1 MNNIKTYY
9 SNKIKQDKLFG
20 IKILFIILIALSLG
34 ILFSMNSYSNAFE
47 PQPVPVNT
55 WNNNKGS
62 NEGMPGSYRS
72 NPTTGLFP
80 MIYNSH
86 RSIDESQ
93 LNGIEKLNVT
103 QWTVKI
109 EGGNVCCSDSHA
121 TLRAKEYDVKFYYA
135 DSSMLDGDTYESTLN
150 DLENKASLYTKE
162 YIQGWENV
170 RTGDYS
176 SGAHENA
183 TVYLNV
189 GSGVFVTN
197 DFSVGGYAVEEKNRD
212 VNNNTIST
220 GGIVKEGTVIEK
232 LAEMDNDS
240 YHGDA
245 GIVKVLVI
253 DHHDLSH
260 DSIDMRNFTLNA
272 EHMASNYAKQI
283 CDKIFNELAGIDKA
297 YRYSDNTINGVETDG
312 IVEDINCDF
321 GPIVGVM
328 ENISGNIHAG
338 PGQSDAVKY
347 EGYGYKSGYSP
358 THSGRGH
365 EYNPS
370 EGTLDSSKYPVEAY
384 IMSFVEGV
392 YGGNGNKADRLT
404 RFNELDMQ
412 SAWWLLV
419 DGERRLGDGS
429 VDEGHI
435 TENGR
440 VLLKQAKAYE
450 RFLNVTGGNVTVSV
464 DTGSAQVIVDQRNE
478 QYLIGPLQLRF
489 PTVADAKD
497 IVYCKGLE
505 ITNPATGQ
513 KLTYDENLSEFEILF
528 ASAEY
533 SITDE
538 NGLTKKYPK
547 PGADFYIRFYANSF
561 GYPKDVTITG
571 YVEYLSNAKVEFRVI
586 DASCD
591 YYVYVGHYVPIHNPA
606 RLDVE
611 NTIIEGREAHHMPFM
626 PVFEKVTYTY
636 KRTRRKY
643 YYTFKK
649 SVKDDAASAQATED
663 AKDAAEEDVRN
674 SDGFDDL
681 DAEDQQALVDEAR
694 DGVSEV
700 VVYKWE
706 DDRIDCDPEDTSQD
720 YWDDDYNDTK
730 NCVYELG
737 GNTGSAEYIFKHTF
751 KDHILVGNYDRP
763 TSSGQYKDVYLKVE
777 ENEVKLTANGKHCNS
792 MLSNIWVVVDNSHA
806 EQGGTSEKGY
816 VITLYGYSSY
826 DAGTFDETNL
836 VWHTAMYVYVPY
848 VRLNRTQYQ
857 PKGTGQI
864 LVKVWNPERTYKVVN
879 DSKTIHLATHLSGQV
894 WIDQKAGKN
903 SAFDGMNS
911 GETPASGIK
920 VILHTYHIAAP
931 IVAGPGISS
940 LPVANNQNSYHGG
953 ADYGIQMD
961 YDPSHDE
968 DTFETTTDSDG
979 RYRFDDLNPMYKY
992 WVEFVYNGQYYE
1004 PTKFTRP
1011 DITNP
1016 FSISKQQ
1023 WEVSSKATDDL
1034 DERDEFNYKFRN
1046 IGPNGSYDDNGNIVD
1061 RYEAA
1066 VRGKT
1071 TGDQVPTEFGSGEG
1085 YLPNGVTDYVY
1096 GTMIESGSQDAFGN
1110 PTGGKYSTYANYS
1123 MTSAYTTFSHK
1134 SDMDFYP
1141 YTDLFVLD
1149 DYLNPQAQIIINNVL
1164 GYGNRPIFI
1173 VFGHGDGQEIN
1184 QMDSCNLGLAE
1195 RETVDVQLE
1204 KDIYSVFF
1212 EINGH
1217 IEEYRYNK
1225 RFIENPLDLN
1235 ELYKVTTEQRLT
1247 SNSYY
1252 SENYT
1257 REVNRE
1263 DWEYHGADYKNLVD
1277 TSGQQMTEA
1286 EWNAFYD
1293 AAVKGELRVFVKYRL
1308 AIRNLSDSIDC
1319 DIMSIVDY
1327 SDPETFLVTT
1337 ANAATTLGKEKYLPY
1352 IGNGNTSKAEY
1363 YVQATPDVSGAK
1375 YYKDYNGHA
1384 DLLSTYDN
1392 SDNVLLDG
1400 NSQYNTNF
1408 ISGFG
1413 DYTVDGENI
1422 VDGKGHNVGDYG
1434 NSHILKANTTSNTMN
1449 LFLTYEIER
1458 TYKQT
1463 EDNELHIIL
1472 DESRQHAYKGPN
1484 DTYCS
1489 SRAKRNYAEILG
1501 YKTYYG
1507 QYAEAPNK
1515 GVTVLGVDGTEF
1527 EIGDV
1532 AGIMDRNSIVG
1543 NFGTGDHGSDR
1554 ELKSEND
1561 ADRAPLFN
1569 VILNRTYKRVINGT
1583 VWEDKRT
1590 VATGDN
1596 GTAKVGDGYRNMDEV
1611 GVNGVR
1617 VQLVELVEVGGKQ
1630 FEIVWQE
1637 MKTGATEYGALK
1649 QVIDLNRVWDTNSQE
1664 VRDTFEIGTDDN
1676 PTGYDIDDSASSI
1689 DLSFLNGELTAERLK
1704 KEAEEANAQSGLNV
1718 KATNA
1723 ETKYTDGRYEFQGF
1737 APGKYVVRFIYGSDE
1752 DTVLSSQNVNYTTGE
1767 VSSNM
1772 DTFISNKGATG
1783 YYEYENSNSELI
1795 DKDDTVKGL
1804 INYSNIVDTSKTHD
1818 KSNLISNEN
1827 ENSYNG
1833 NDYKSTSYQ
1842 VNLSQNKGDVD
1853 SGDAY
1858 KGVYT
1863 NVETGTYT
1871 YDYVEADA
1879 QNDAHK
1885 YTSDAKDIMSRRL
1898 EVINYSDNDVT
1909 NHKAEV
1915 LSSFENIPVYNNEK
1929 ITETT
1934 ANYYKE
1940 RQSEL
1945 LSEFYANT
1953 YMYADTG
1960 VIDVRP
1966 EYDRDDSDTTE
1977 TGHNNISNGK
1987 NGELSG
1993 YFEIKNLDF
2002 GIEERPRAQLKT
2014 TEVITNVKVE
2024 SPSKGIIFDAS
2035 DRVSNALWNKHIA
2048 HGYANAEYDLNLNTD
2063 IYNEYTL
2070 DKNYTNQGNQNYF
2083 MKIPVVRQVAAS
2095 KGLVQLTMD
2104 KEIQQGARIQ
2114 ITYAITVANIGEVD
2128 YKSDGTDGEYRFYY
2142 TGIKG
2147 EHDNIVTTNAKQLIS
2162 YVGYK
2167 SKEQVGDDWGD
2178 NKSTTRNN
2186 LEFNKA
2192 MNDDWY
2198 IIENTEEL
2206 EANNF
2211 DTKVEGIIQPDSG
2224 AQPYQTFDKIMDT
2237 TEAQNFLV
2245 YKNSSGQLL
2254 DDRGNVIVRN
2264 GDIWYYQGGGV
2275 YAHKVG
2281 GQYIKDLSA
2290 EFMKLYNY
2298 DALKPYIVLENL
2310 TDYGYRIDYSK
2321 FSIKKNNQGKLL
2333 NAAGQ
2338 VIVRNADNDYYYE
2351 GGGLYAKY
2359 DYTTGRY
2366 KDTSGNIIIGLHI
2379 DGLYIF
2385 EKELDKL
2392 SDFESGMFVQQ
2403 NVDVLADY
2411 AFELD
2416 STINRNLINDKYYNA
2431 KNFENAVD
2439 YKGTS
2444 VEGTYINRNRLSAI
2458 EQYNTI
2464 ITTKAVDKELIPI
2477 LEDGEA
2483 AGILNRQFKEDP
2495 LQVIEHYIN
2504 GKDADGNYV
2513 CNSVTGVK
2521 LVLTQT
2527 ISADDDTDDQTYD
2540 SLVEIVRVNNTQGRR
2555 MNNSVVGNQ
2564 DPTKEPREIDAD
2576 SAEEVTIMPPF
2587 GDKRMYELIG
2597 FTLSMTLFVGAIALK
2612 LISRRKK

>member
-9 SNKIKQDKLFG
+9 SNKTKQDKLFG
-20 IKILFIILIALSLG
+20 IKILFIILITLSLG
-34 ILFSMNSYSNAFE
+34 ILFGMRSYSNAFE
-47 PQPVPVNT
+47 PQPVPANT
-55 WNNNKGS
+55 WNNNKG
-62 NEGMPGSYRS
+62 NYEGMPGSYGS

-86 RSIDESQ
+86 RNIDTSQ
-93 LNGIEKLNVT
+93 LDGIEKLNVT

-109 EGGNVCCSDSHA
+109 VGGNVCCSDSHA

-135 DSSMLDGDTYESTLN
+135 DPSMLDGDTYESTLDN
-150 DLENKASLYTKE
+150 LENKASLYTKE
-162 YIQGWENV
+162 YIQGWENI
-170 RTGDYS
+170 RTGDYTS
-176 SGAHENA
+176 SDNENA

-189 GSGVFVTN
+189 GSGVSVGN
-197 DFSVGGYAVEEKNRD
+197 NFSVSSYVKEEKNRD
-212 VNNNTIST
+212 VNNSTIST

-232 LAEMDNDS
+232 LAQMDNDS
-240 YHGDA
+240 YGGNA

-260 DSIDMRNFTLNA
+260 DSLDMTNFTLEA
-272 EHMASNYAKQI
+272 EHKASNYAKQI
-283 CDKIFNELAGIDKA
+283 CDEIFHELAGIDKA
-297 YRYSDNTINGVETDG
+297 YWYRDNTINGIETG
-312 IVEDINCDF
+312 SIHEDINCDF

-328 ENISGNIHAG
+328 ENISGNTHAG
-338 PGQSDAVKY
+338 PGQSNAIKY
-347 EGYGYKSGYSP
+347 EGYGYKRGYSP
-358 THSGRGH
+358 THSGRGQQ
-365 EYNPS
+365 YDP
-370 EGTLDSSKYPVEAY
+370 EGTFDSSQYPEEAY

-419 DGERRLGDGS
+419 DGERRLGDGR

-435 TENGR
+435 TDNGR
-440 VLLKQAKAYE
+440 TLLKQAKAFKN
-450 RFLNVTGGNVTVSV
+450 FLNTTGGNVTVSV

-478 QYLIGPLQLRF
+478 QYLIGPLKLNF
-489 PTVADAKD
+489 PTVPDAKD

-571 YVEYLSNAKVEFRVI
+571 YVEYLSNAKVEYRVI

-591 YYVYVGHYVPIHNPA
+591 YYVYVGHYIPIHNPEM
-606 RLDVE
+606 LDVQ
-611 NTIIEGREAHHMPFM
+611 NTIIEGREAHNMPFM

-636 KRTRRKY
+636 KRTRRRY

-649 SVKDDAASAQATED
+649 AVKDDAASAKATED
-663 AKDAAEEDVRN
+663 ARDEAEEDAKN
-674 SDGFDDL
+674 SEGFDDL
-681 DAEDQQALVDEAR
+681 TAEEQQSLIDEAR

-706 DDRIDCDPEDTSQD
+706 DDKKYCDSEDTSQD
-720 YWDDDYNDTK
+720 YWNDDYNDTK
-730 NCVYELG
+730 HTVYEIG
-737 GNTGSAEYIFKHTF
+737 GYTGSAEGVFKNTF
-751 KDHILVGNYDRP
+751 KDHIVVGNYPRP

-777 ENEVKLTANGKHCNS
+777 EKEVTLTASGKHCRG
-792 MLSNIWVVVDNSHA
+792 MLSHMWEVVNNSYAA
-806 EQGGTSEKGY
+806 EGGTNEKGY
-816 VITLYGYSSY
+816 IITLHGYSSY
-826 DAGTFDETNL
+826 HAGSFDETNL

-903 SAFDGMNS
+903 SAYDGTNS

-931 IVAGPGISS
+931 IVAGSGISS

-953 ADYGIQMD
+953 ADYGVQQD

-968 DTFETTTDSDG
+968 DTFETTTDG
-979 RYRFDDLNPMYKY
+979 NGKYRFDDLNPMYKY

-1016 FSISKQQ
+1016 YSISKQQ

-1046 IGPNGSYDDNGNIVD
+1046 IGPNGSYKDNGELEYG
-1061 RYEAA
+1061 YEAA
-1066 VRGKT
+1066 IRGKT
-1071 TGDQVPTEFGSGEG
+1071 TGAQVPTQFGAGEG
-1085 YLPNGVTDYVY
+1085 YLPINDNDYVY

-1110 PTGGKYSTYANYS
+1110 PTGGPYSTYANYS
-1123 MTSAYTTFSHK
+1123 MMSCYTTFSHK

-1149 DYLNPQAQIIINNVL
+1149 SYLNSQAQVIINQL
-1164 GYGNRPIFI
+1164 YGNREIFI
-1173 VFGHGDGQEIN
+1173 VFGTGDGVTIN
-1184 QMDSCNLGLAE
+1184 QMDSCNLGLVE

-1204 KDIYSVFF
+1204 KDVYSVFF

-1217 IEEYRYNK
+1217 LEEYRYNK

-1235 ELYKVTTEQRLT
+1235 ELYKITTEDRLS

-1263 DWEYHGADYKNLVD
+1263 DWEYHGNDYKNLID
-1277 TSGQQMTEA
+1277 TSGQQMTEE
-1286 EWNAFYD
+1286 EWNKFYD

-1308 AIRNLSDSIDC
+1308 AIRNLSDCIDC

-1327 SDPETFLVTT
+1327 SDPETFLVTN
-1337 ANAATTLGKEKYLPY
+1337 ANAATTLGGEKYLPY
-1352 IGNGNTSKAEY
+1352 IGNGNTSDRAY
-1363 YVQATPDVSGAK
+1363 YVQATPDVAAAK

-1384 DLLSTYDN
+1384 DLLRTYDN
-1392 SDNVLLDG
+1392 SDNVLLDR
-1400 NSQYNTNF
+1400 NATYNTNF
-1408 ISGFG
+1408 ISLFG
-1413 DYTVDGENI
+1413 DYQQNGENI
-1422 VDGKGHNVGDYG
+1422 VDGAGHNVGNYEQ
-1434 NSHILKANTTSNTMN
+1434 SHILKANTLSNTMN

-1458 TYKQT
+1458 TYQQT
-1463 EDNELHIIL
+1463 LDNELHIIL
-1472 DESRQHAYKGPN
+1472 DESREHAYKGT
-1484 DTYCS
+1484 DDAYCQ

-1507 QYAEAPNK
+1507 EYAEAPNK

-1527 EIGDV
+1527 GIGDV

-1543 NFGTGDHGSDR
+1543 NFGTGDGGSDR

-1590 VATGDN
+1590 VATGEN
-1596 GTAKVGDGYRNMDEV
+1596 GTAKVGNGYRDSDEV

-1637 MKTGATEYGALK
+1637 MKSGATEYGALK
-1649 QVIDLNRVWDTNSQE
+1649 QVIDLNRVWDTNNQE
-1664 VRDTFEIGTDDN
+1664 VRDTFEIGTENN
-1676 PTGYDIDDSASSI
+1676 PTGYNIDDNASTI
-1689 DLSFLNGELTAERLK
+1689 DLSFLNGEIVAERLK
-1704 KEAEEANAQSGLNV
+1704 QEATEANAQSGLNV

-1752 DTVLSSQNVNYTTGE
+1752 DTVLSSQTVNYTTGE
-1767 VSSNM
+1767 VTDNV

-1783 YYEYENSNSELI
+1783 YYEYEKSNSEAL

-1804 INYSNIVDTSKTHD
+1804 INYSNIVDTSKEHNGTD
-1818 KSNLISNEN
+1818 LISNEN

-1879 QNDAHK
+1879 QNEAHK

-1929 ITETT
+1929 INDTSI
-1934 ANYYKE
+1934 NYYKE

-1966 EYDRDDSDTTE
+1966 EYDRNDSETSE

-2002 GIEERPRAQLKT
+2002 GLEERPRAQLKT

-2024 SPSKGIIFDAS
+2024 SPSKGVIFDAS

-2048 HGYANAEYDLNLNTD
+2048 HGYTGAGVDDNYNTD
-2063 IYNEYTL
+2063 IYNEYTV
-2070 DKNYTNQGNQNYF
+2070 DKNYTNKGNQNYF

-2114 ITYAITVANIGEVD
+2114 ITYAITVANVGEVD

-2147 EHDNIVTTNAKQLIS
+2147 DHDNIVTTNAKQLIS

-2178 NKSTTRNN
+2178 NQSTTRNN

-2192 MNDDWY
+2192 LNDDWY
-2198 IIENTEEL
+2198 IVENTEEL

-2211 DTKVEGIIQPDSG
+2211 DTKVEGIIQPDGGS
-2224 AQPYQTFDKIMDT
+2224 YQTFDKIMDT
-2237 TEAQNFLV
+2237 QEAQNFLV

-2254 DDRGNVIVRN
+2254 DDRGNVIIRN
-2264 GDIWYYQGGGV
+2264 GDIWYYQDGSE
-2275 YAHKVG
+2275 YAHKVN
-2281 GQYIKDLSA
+2281 GQYIKNLSTR
-2290 EFMKLYNY
+2290 FMQLYNY
-2298 DALKPYIVLENL
+2298 DKPYIVLENL

-2321 FSIKKNNQGKLL
+2321 FSIKKNNQGQLL

-2379 DGLYIF
+2379 DGLWIF

-2392 SDFESGMFVQQ
+2392 SDFESGMFIQQ

-2416 STINRNLINDKYYNA
+2416 KTINRNLINDKYYNA
-2431 KNFENAVD
+2431 KNFE
-2439 YKGTS
+2439 GTGIS
-2444 VEGTYINRNRLSAI
+2444 GNYINRNRLSAI

-2464 ITTKAVDKELIPI
+2464 ITTKAIDKELIPI

-2483 AGILNRQFKEDP
+2483 AGVLNRQFKEDP

-2597 FTLSMTLFVGAIALK
+2597 FTLSITLFVGAIALK
-2612 LISRRKK
+2612 LFSRKNNK